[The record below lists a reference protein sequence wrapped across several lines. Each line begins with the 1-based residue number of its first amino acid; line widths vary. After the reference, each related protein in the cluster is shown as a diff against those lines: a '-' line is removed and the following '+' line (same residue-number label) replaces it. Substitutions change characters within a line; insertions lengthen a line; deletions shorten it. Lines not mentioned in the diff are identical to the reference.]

1 MVEDNIQED
10 SPRRAPGE
18 RQGRDLRASVITM
31 QGGLEAHSG
40 LDTLYRRYRTQ
51 ARRTASRFYPFDAA
65 EAEDVVQDVF
75 VSLCETINRIDVSR
89 PMAGWIGRATT
100 NRCHDRRRREFVTQE
115 TLRANAPTG
124 VTSELEARIEGR
136 DALSHIMSALRR
148 LPVQQ
153 ARAFQEHYLQGVEQK
168 TIAEQLGVTNGYVSK
183 MLKMARSAL
192 LQEIHESAPR
202 RATKATCS
210 SRESALTRNGDGA

>member
-1 MVEDNIQED
+1 MVEDKIQED
-10 SPRRAPGE
+10 SRGRDSGEERGRDHRAP
-18 RQGRDLRASVITM
+18 VISMRT
-31 QGGLEAHSG
+31 GLEAHAG

-75 VSLCETINRIDVSR
+75 VSLCETIDRIDVSR

-115 TLRANAPTG
+115 TLRANTLTG

-136 DALSHIMSALRR
+136 DALSHILSALRR

-153 ARAFQEHYLQGVEQK
+153 ARVFQEHYLQGVEQK

-192 LQEIHESAPR
+192 LQEIHGSAPR
-202 RATKATCS
+202 LATEATCG
-210 SRESALTRNGDGA
+210 SRESPLTRNGDRS